1 MYRWYNSADNM
12 SMSIWGQGSGV
23 RKDRRRETEKT
34 GVRGQG
40 SGVRKDRRQGKTA
53 SRKGANVKNR
63 RTETGEGKDKTL
75 TGKFQT
81 MSLDVS
87 LL

>member
-1 MYRWYNSADNM
+1 M
-12 SMSIWGQGSGV
+12 SLLGKTGDGRPENKEW
-23 RKDRRRETEKT
+23 RREA
-34 GVRGQG
+34 
-40 SGVRKDRRQGKTA
+40 GKTS
-53 SRKGANVKNR
+53 SRKGANVKNRRQEAGKIGDR